1 MSNKKRISMPRGIM
15 RRFKA
20 SESILQYMLQGVL
33 AVLAVFISV
42 ACMTGDAFADD
53 SEEAD
58 TEIVIDYQSGYQ
70 PIVYGIEDGLVST
83 SVNAIEQTPDGY
95 IWVGTYSGLYRYDG
109 VEFKLTK
116 LSSKIAN
123 VMSLYVDING
133 NLWIGTNDS
142 GVFCYNIKT
151 KEVTEY
157 CDAQVL
163 SALSIRSINGDENGN
178 VYVGTVGYLA
188 KISPDGNVK
197 LFDDNTDTMGTR
209 SLAVASDNRMVGVT
223 GTGNLYIIDNDVVYL
238 APECET
244 EGVSYLTAGCNGNDI
259 YVGTSS
265 DSIFH
270 LILYTDN
277 TVEHEMELSI
287 GELKYYN
294 CIRYSPES
302 NGYFVCAEN
311 GMAFLYNGGGVDF
324 FEYDNFQNSI
334 GDVLL
339 DYQGNVW
346 FTSSKQGILE
356 LSKNIFADLFK
367 RSVIDPT
374 VVNCL
379 YLREDELYIGTDT
392 GLVIMDI
399 NSHIVEEYSFVE
411 DFADVRIRHITE
423 DLNGNIWV
431 STYGK
436 EGLYKIEKDWQ
447 VRTFN
452 ETNATTLGGRFRI
465 ALALSDG
472 TVVAASNEGLNY
484 IKNNRVVYTL
494 GEENGLI
501 APQFLTMIELDDGSI
516 MAGSDGNGIYIIK
529 DHEVVKNIGI
539 EEGLGSLVVLKII
552 ECPEGFIYVT
562 SNALYY
568 QTGDTIRKLENF
580 PYTNN
585 YDVFITTTGDA
596 WVLSSAGIYIVKLE
610 DLLADGEYS
619 YVLLD
624 YSRGFNTALTAN
636 AWNLYRE
643 DDESMLLCCTDG
655 VRSVTIEGYNS
666 LNQDNY
672 YIGLNSIVA
681 GNKEITPNDAGKYII
696 PAGAKKVQISV
707 AVLNYVLS
715 NPLIHVYFE
724 GLEDDGTEMY
734 QKDLHA
740 IDYTNLPYGKYKL
753 HIEVLDTSGKS
764 VLREAVYQVEKKA
777 YFYELLAVRIFLV
790 ALAVAFAGFLVWRI
804 MHITI
809 VSRQYDQIREAKEEA
824 ERANS
829 AKSRFLA
836 NMSHE
841 IRTPINTIMGMDE
854 MIIREDR
861 TQNVEEYSHTVVS
874 YAGSI
879 KRASESLLS
888 LVNDILDLSKVES
901 GKMNLVE
908 EEYDTKDLIRSVST
922 MIKVRA
928 NEKDL
933 VFNQEID
940 PDLPTRLYADQGKIK
955 QIVLNLLT
963 NAVKYTPEGSF
974 TLKIEATK
982 NDGEY
987 CNILYSVSDTG
998 IGVKPE
1004 DMDKLFSAFERLD
1017 EKKNSGIQGTGL
1029 GLDISRQFA
1038 ELMGSAL
1045 MVESEYGKGSTFYFE
1060 VKQKIIDTTPIGEF
1074 NDDTGDDEG
1083 AYIPLFVAPKAKV
1096 LVVDDNDMN
1105 LQVIKGLLKIT
1116 QVQIETAM
1124 SGKECLEKLSD
1135 NAEYSASG
1143 AKSCYDIV
1151 FLDHMM
1157 PEMDGIETVHEIR
1170 KFFSTLPVIALT
1182 ANAATSGEAFYVNE
1196 GFQGYLAKPIDSRKL
1211 EATIKKYLPEN
1222 LVLDPREHMDM
1233 IQSALREDLSET
1245 EKALLDTITNVIGID
1260 ASEGVKNCGSKKSF
1274 LSTLETFYNTLT
1286 EKSAEIK
1293 EAYDNEDWNFYTIKV
1308 HALKS
1313 SARIIGAS
1321 ELSSLALHLEDAGKD
1336 GNIEYIRANNDK
1348 MMEKYLEYIP
1358 RLEEVFKHGDEGKE
1372 PIDSGMLSDAYE
1384 ALGEFVPMMDYDS
1397 AEMVIVSLKDYALP
1411 EEDAKRMT
1419 KLETLLKQLKWE
1431 EMSEILKEIK

>member
-1 MSNKKRISMPRGIM
+1 MIVKKIMLMPGAIVRL
-15 RRFKA
+15 FKA
-20 SESILQYMLQGVL
+20 TGSILKYMLQGVV
-33 AVLAVFISV
+33 AVLAVSVSV
-42 ACMTGDAFADD
+42 ACMTGDTFADD
-53 SEEAD
+53 SD
-58 TEIVIDYQSGYQ
+58 TEDMETVVDFSSGYQ
-70 PIVYGIEDGLVST
+70 AIIYGIEDGLVST
-83 SVNAIEQTPDGY
+83 SVNAIAQTPDGY
-95 IWVGTYSGLYRYDG
+95 IWIGTYSGLYRYDG

-116 LSSKIAN
+116 FSSKIAN
-123 VMSLYVDING
+123 VMSLYVDVNE

-142 GVFCYNIKT
+142 GLFCYNIKT

-163 SALSIRSINGDENGN
+163 SALSIRSIYGDGNGN

-188 KISPDGNVK
+188 KISPDGTVK
-197 LFDDNTDTMGTR
+197 LFNDNRDTMGTR
-209 SLAVASDNRMVGVT
+209 SLAKASDNRMVGVT
-223 GTGNLYIIDNDVVYL
+223 GNGNLYIIDNDVVYL
-238 APECET
+238 APECPT
-244 EGVSYLTAGCNGNDI
+244 EGVSYLTAGCNGNEI
-259 YVGTSS
+259 YAGTSS
-265 DSIFH
+265 NSIFH
-270 LILYTDN
+270 LILYPDN
-277 TVEHEMELSI
+277 TVEQETELEV

-294 CIRYSPES
+294 CIRYSAES
-302 NGYFVCAEN
+302 GGYFLCAEN
-311 GMAFLYNGGGVDF
+311 GMAFLYEDGGVDF
-324 FEYDNFQNSI
+324 FDYAGFQNSI
-334 GDVLL
+334 GDVMF

-346 FTSSKQGILE
+346 FTSSKQGIME

-367 RSVIDPT
+367 RSDVDAT

-379 YLREDELYIGTDT
+379 HIHENELYIGTDT
-392 GLVIMDI
+392 GLIVMDAD
-399 NSHIVEEYSFVE
+399 SHITEDYPFLE

-423 DLNGNIWV
+423 DQYGNIWV
-431 STYGK
+431 STYGE
-436 EGLYKIEKDWQ
+436 EGLYKIESDGEI
-447 VRTFN
+447 RTFN
-452 ETNATTLGGRFRI
+452 ETNASTLGGRFRL
-465 ALALSDG
+465 ALVLSDG
-472 TVVAASNEGLNY
+472 TVVAASNAGLNY
-484 IKNNRVVYTL
+484 IKNNRVEYTL

-529 DHEVVKNIGI
+529 DREVVKHIGI
-539 EEGLGSLVVLKII
+539 EDGLGSLVVLKII
-552 ECPEGFIYVT
+552 ECPDGFIYVT

-610 DLLADGEYS
+610 DLLADGEYR

-624 YSRGFNTALTAN
+624 YSRGFNTSLTAN
-636 AWNLYRE
+636 AWNLYRK

-672 YIGLNSIVA
+672 LIGLNSIVA
-681 GNKEITPNDAGKYII
+681 GNTEITPNGDGKYVI
-696 PAGAKKVQISV
+696 PAGSKKVQISV
-707 AVLNYVLS
+707 AVLNYVIS

-734 QKDLHA
+734 QQDLHK

-753 HIEVLDTSGKS
+753 HIEVLDTSGKC
-764 VLREAVYQVEKKA
+764 VLKEAVYQVEKKA
-777 YFYELLAVRIFLV
+777 YFYELFAVRMILV
-790 ALAVAFAGFLVWRI
+790 ALAVASAAFLVWKI

-809 VSRQYDQIREAKEEA
+809 ISRQYDQIREAKEEA

-861 TQNVEEYSHTVVS
+861 TQNVEDYSRTVVS

-888 LVNDILDLSKVES
+888 LVNDILDLSKAES
-901 GKMNLVE
+901 GKMKLVE
-908 EEYDTKDLIRSVST
+908 EEYDTKELVRSVST

-974 TLKIEATK
+974 TLKVKALE

-987 CNILYSVSDTG
+987 CRILYSVSDTG
-998 IGVKPE
+998 IGIKPE

-1029 GLDISRQFA
+1029 GLDISKQFA
-1038 ELMGSAL
+1038 ELMGSDL
-1045 MVESEYGKGSTFYFE
+1045 KVESEYGKGSIFYFE
-1060 VKQKIIDTTPIGEF
+1060 VKQRIIDKTPIGEY
-1074 NDDTGDDEG
+1074 NDDNMSDDEG
-1083 AYIPLFVAPKAKV
+1083 TYIPLFVAPKAKV

-1116 QVQIETAM
+1116 RVQIETAM

-1135 NAEYSASG
+1135 NAKYSATG

-1157 PEMDGIETVHEIR
+1157 PEMDGVETVHEIH
-1170 KFFSTLPVIALT
+1170 KFFTTLPVIALT
-1182 ANAATSGEAFYVNE
+1182 ANAATSGDAFYVNE

-1211 EATIKKYLPEN
+1211 ETTIMKYLPED

-1233 IQSALREDLSET
+1233 IQSSLTEDLSENET
-1245 EKALLDTITNVIGID
+1245 ALLDTLTNVIGID
-1260 ASEGVKNCGSKKSF
+1260 VSRGIKNCGSKKLF

-1286 EKSAEIK
+1286 EKSDEIK
-1293 EAYDNEDWNFYTIKV
+1293 EAYDNEDWKFYTIKV

-1336 GNIEYIRANNDK
+1336 GNIEYIRANNDE
-1348 MMEKYLEYIP
+1348 MMEKYLAYIP
-1358 RLEEVFKHGDEGKE
+1358 RLGEVFEKGDGGKK
-1372 PIDSGMLSDAYE
+1372 PIDPAMLSDAYE

-1411 EEDAKRMT
+1411 AEDAKRMT

-1431 EMSEILKEIK
+1431 EMSEILKEI